1 MTKIIFQCTK
11 VLKRIEIRN
20 ETTSLAISQVNS
32 KGSAIQMD
40 VDDVRSKFGN
50 KYDKAI
56 KEMIDYSKTLNLNNF
71 KEKRIEK

>member
-40 VDDVRSKFGN
+40 VDDIRSKFGN

-56 KEMIDYSKTLNLNNF
+56 KEMIDYSKTLNPNNF

>member
-40 VDDVRSKFGN
+40 VDDIRSKFGN